1 MRKNRQPG
9 RPFLLIV
16 LVLGLLFFSLTGW
29 LRLYLSIQDWQ
40 LLVSLGL
47 FPGPLYHAVYGTI
60 VGLFGAAA
68 ALSLWLRRPWAP
80 RAVQIGALA
89 AAAWY
94 WLDRILFTQSAS
106 SWTNWPFSAGVTVLC
121 LLFVLIVLPAGRR
134 KKIPHPS
141 EAKPVEIVEESAVTH
156 EQDQ

>member
-29 LRLYLSIQDWQ
+29 LRLYLTIQDWQ
-40 LLVSLGL
+40 LLSSLGI
-47 FPGPLYHAVYGTI
+47 FPGPLYHAVYGAI
-60 VGLFGAAA
+60 VGLYGAAA
-68 ALSLWLRRPWAP
+68 ALGLWLRRPWAP
-80 RAVQIGALA
+80 RAVQIGGLA

-121 LLFVLIVLPAGRR
+121 LLFILIVLPAGRR
-134 KKIPHPS
+134 KKIPHS
-141 EAKPVEIVEESAVTH
+141 SAEAPGEIVEESAVPH
-156 EQDQ
+156 EQD